1 MVSRPLESR
10 SIERKL
16 VLEYKIL
23 VLTNSRGAHGTEEL
37 LDKEL
42 KLAIMV
48 QQIKVIESFLSGIEK
63 RKAELK

>member
-1 MVSRPLESR
+1 MVSGPLESR

-23 VLTNSRGAHGTEEL
+23 VLTHSRAAHGTEEL
-37 LDKEL
+37 IYKEL
-42 KLAIMV
+42 KLATMV
-48 QQIKVIESFLSGIEK
+48 QHIKVIESFISGIEK

>member
-1 MVSRPLESR
+1 MASGPLASR

-23 VLTNSRGAHGTEEL
+23 VLTNSRVAHSTEEL

-48 QQIKVIESFLSGIEK
+48 QHIKVIESFISGIEK

>member
-1 MVSRPLESR
+1 MASGPLASR

-42 KLAIMV
+42 KLAIIV
-48 QQIKVIESFLSGIEK
+48 QQVEVIESFISGIEK
-63 RKAELK
+63 RKAELR